1 MAPAFRF
8 LCRTTSTLRAL
19 SDERALEGPALMEV
33 AGYYLDSFLA
43 PLEPWLAREDVTDI
57 YINRAQE
64 IWVET
69 LGGTIERHEDD
80 RLSEQFLARLAK
92 QIAAYGAQGINRAQ
106 PLLAATL
113 PDGSR
118 VQVVAPPATRGG
130 HALAI
135 RRHVA
140 AEFLLGDWAQSGA
153 FDDLQNNEVSIDRE
167 RSWRTIGGE
176 NAQDILMQAV
186 QSRKNIIV
194 AGGTSTGKT
203 TFLNALLAEIPP
215 QERLL
220 LIEDTEELKITQP
233 NVVGLIA
240 ARGKLSEA
248 EVTAED
254 LLIAALRMRPDRII
268 LGELRGNEAFT
279 FLRAVNTGHPGSM
292 TTIHADTPQRAI
304 EQLAL
309 LVLQAGS
316 RLSREDVRHYVRESV
331 DLFVQLERSGGRRRV
346 TQILIAE

>member
-1 MAPAFRF
+1 MA
-8 LCRTTSTLRAL
+8 
-19 SDERALEGPALMEV
+19 E

-43 PLEPWLAREDVTDI
+43 PLAPWLAREDVTDI
-57 YINRAQE
+57 YVNREGEVWIEA
-64 IWVET
+64 
-69 LGGTIERHEDD
+69 LGGVIERHEEPALTEKLLT
-80 RLSEQFLARLAK
+80 RMAR
-92 QIAAYGAQGINRAQ
+92 QVAAYGSQGISRAQ
-106 PLLAATL
+106 PLLAASL

-118 VQVVAPPATRGG
+118 VQFVSPPATRGG
-130 HALAI
+130 HVLAI

-140 AEFLLGDWAQSGA
+140 SDLSLSDWTDSEAFAGLEADTVEIGKERRWHSLGERDAETTLREAVTGRR
-153 FDDLQNNEVSIDRE
+153 NIVVS
-167 RSWRTIGGE
+167 
-176 NAQDILMQAV
+176 
-186 QSRKNIIV
+186 
-194 AGGTSTGKT
+194 GGTSTGKT

-215 QERLL
+215 DERLI
-220 LIEDTEELKITQP
+220 LIEDTEELRLKHA
-233 NVVGLIA
+233 NAVGLIA

-268 LGELRGNEAFT
+268 LGELRGHEAFT

-316 RLSREDVRHYVRESV
+316 KLSREDVRHYVEQSV
-331 DLFVQLERSGGRRRV
+331 DVFVQLERRTGRRRV
-346 TQILIAE
+346 AQVMVTS